1 MTQVPR
7 RLVALAIAG
16 VLLGVA
22 AEAVA
27 FRWADMSRWGPD
39 LMVGWTVIGAG
50 LFAVHRLPASRIGWL
65 TVATGVLWFAGNFAP
80 AGHPVVAW
88 LGEQALF
95 LHRGPLV
102 HAVLAFPHGHLR
114 SRLDRATVVA
124 SYVAML
130 APIARLQVPV
140 IAVGLLVIGAAWAGW
155 RSSAGPE
162 RRARLRVLPASIALG
177 AVIAGGATLR
187 VLDASG
193 TNDAVVLAI
202 YQLVVVGVAVG
213 VTWQLVVGRWRR
225 AAIADLIVAM
235 TESRAAGVRTRLA
248 QALGDPTLEVA
259 YATEDGGFVDEGGRL
274 IEVPNGG
281 THRAVTRVG
290 RAEKPTAALL
300 HDPAVLR
307 DPGLSDSIRMAV
319 ELAATNARLRAEVRG
334 QIAAVQASRRR
345 LVRTGATERRG
356 LQRRLQLGAMRRLAA
371 VDRLLAS
378 ALARERMAEST
389 DAGGGLARAAERV
402 TGARR
407 ELERL
412 GKGLHPLAGRR
423 LDVAI
428 RELAAESPVPTNLAI
443 SELDIPEDVAATV
456 YFVCSEGL
464 TNAAKHAAASQC
476 SISLEASAAR
486 IRLLIADDGRGGA
499 TLAAGSGL
507 RGLVD
512 RVEALSGE
520 IDIDSPEQRGTRIRV
535 ELPLS
540 GN

>member
-1 MTQVPR
+1 MTRVPR
-7 RLVALAIAG
+7 QLVAFGVAG
-16 VLLGVA
+16 VLLGIA

-27 FRWADMSRWGPD
+27 FRWADVSRWGPD

-50 LFAVHRLPASRIGWL
+50 LFAAHRLPASRIGWL
-65 TVATGVLWFAGNFAP
+65 IVAAGMLWFIGNFTS

-88 LGEQALF
+88 LGAEALF
-95 LHRGPLV
+95 LHRGPLI

-114 SRLDRATVVA
+114 SRIDRATVVA
-124 SYVAML
+124 SYVAAF
-130 APIARLQVPV
+130 APIAQLQVPA
-140 IAVGLLVIGAAWAGW
+140 IAVGLLIIGAAWTGW
-155 RSSAGPE
+155 RRSVGPD
-162 RRARLRVLPASIALG
+162 RRARLRVLPAGIALG

-187 VLDASG
+187 MLDTSG
-193 TNDAVVLAI
+193 TNDAAVLAI
-202 YQLVVVGVAVG
+202 YQLVVVGVAIG
-213 VTWQLVVGRWRR
+213 VTWQLVAGQWRS
-225 AAIADLIVAM
+225 AAIADLIVGM

-259 YATEDGGFVDEGGRL
+259 YATEDGGFMDEGGRP
-274 IEVPNGG
+274 IGIPNAG
-281 THRAVTRVG
+281 TRRAVTRVG
-290 RAEKPTAALL
+290 RGETSTAALL

-307 DPGLSDSIRMAV
+307 DPGLSDSIGMAV
-319 ELAATNARLRAEVRG
+319 DLTATNARLRAEVRG

-356 LQRRLQLGAMRRLAA
+356 LQRRLQSGAMRRLAA
-371 VDRLLAS
+371 VERLLES
-378 ALARERMAEST
+378 ALAREPMAEST
-389 DAGGGLARAAERV
+389 DASGSLERAAERV
-402 TGARR
+402 AGARR
-407 ELERL
+407 DMERL

-428 RELAAESPVPTNLAI
+428 RELAAESPVPTNLAV

-464 TNAAKHAAASQC
+464 ANAAKHAAASQC
-476 SISLEASAAR
+476 SISVEASGAR

-499 TLAAGSGL
+499 MLAAGSGL

-512 RVEALSGE
+512 RVEALAGV

-535 ELPLS
+535 ELPLP